1 MPEARS
7 AERARPRAL
16 ARRAVKRCAL
26 TVAAVA
32 LASVAFEKTAAA
44 QLHWDAAVEAALDK
58 RFLTNR
64 AGPSDAG
71 FGPAFRLSSHLALLP
86 LIRMGFYAGY
96 AMSPQSDIPET
107 SASGTSVSVLR
118 HMVSGGAEARI
129 FPPFGFTKLKPF
141 LLVGFGYQRTFAG
154 SANGG
159 CLETPLGLGASYRVR
174 KPFEIGALLTSR
186 IGFACHGDLYRA
198 TSITGTQGPTVTGQ
212 DRFGL
217 SLGIFGALEL

>member
-1 MPEARS
+1 MRTPEDR
-7 AERARPRAL
+7 RPKT
-16 ARRAVKRCAL
+16 ARRAVARCAL
-26 TVAAVA
+26 TLAAVG
-32 LASVAFEKTAAA
+32 LASASFEKTAAA

-96 AMSPQSDIPET
+96 AMSPQSDIPE
-107 SASGTSVSVLR
+107 ASGSGTANVSILR
-118 HMVSGGAEARI
+118 HMVTGGTEARI

-198 TSITGTQGPTVTGQ
+198 TSITGTSGPTVTGQ